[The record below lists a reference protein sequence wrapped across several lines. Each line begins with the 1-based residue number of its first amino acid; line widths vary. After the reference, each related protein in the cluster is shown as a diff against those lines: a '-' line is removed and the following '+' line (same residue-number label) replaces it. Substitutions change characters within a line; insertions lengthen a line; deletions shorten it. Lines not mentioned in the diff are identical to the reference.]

1 MDDGS
6 RVSICNS
13 RFPNCEIVEG
23 SYVFLGGSGTT
34 DLSPVAVAGEINR
47 VVITQVDDCC
57 SSNNLRSAQV
67 LLNEQ
72 VVTLVDSVQ

>member
-1 MDDGS
+1 
-6 RVSICNS
+6 
-13 RFPNCEIVEG
+13 
-23 SYVFLGGSGTT
+23 LGGSGTT